1 MKPTPLAAFFITIL
15 ASLIMLLPG
24 PGVCQTSQEAH
35 VSGSPNPVGSGAR
48 ALGMGGAFIGVA
60 DDATAA
66 SWNPGGLIQLETP
79 EMSIVG
85 SFNQLYE
92 DRHFDQNPGASGK
105 YGLSLRNLNYLSA
118 ACPFQLLRKNMIV
131 SLNYQ
136 TLYNYNKRHKYNY
149 QYNNHVSSHSDLGPV
164 IIDTATDTGGARLTK
179 YDSDGYLKALSPA
192 IAIQVTPSL
201 SFGITL
207 NYYHP
212 KLGSKWDTSYFDT
225 LNGTLDLEV
234 STSVGG
240 NPPVTSHS
248 TYAVS
253 WKTWY
258 HDEYRFK
265 TSLNPFGFSKTSY
278 NFGFLWN
285 LNRYL
290 TLGGVYKTPFTAK
303 VAYKET
309 FQSEEY
315 MENVDDPD
323 DATSTI
329 SPYTVIADEH
339 QEIDMPASYGLG
351 LACRF
356 SDQFSLA
363 LDIYRTDWQDFVLR
377 QASGREVSLITG
389 RDKHTADTK
398 PTHQV
403 RLGGEYLFMLKN
415 KYIVPVRA
423 GLFYDPEPTADEPDD
438 FYGFSLGGGI
448 ANGPVVFDLAYQF
461 RWGNNV
467 REMSLGNEVITQD
480 VTQHTVYA
488 SLIYHF

>member
-1 MKPTPLAAFFITIL
+1 MKQNPAAFFVVIL
-15 ASLIMLLPG
+15 TSLILLMPG
-24 PGVCQTSQEAH
+24 TGSCQTSQEAH

-79 EMSIVG
+79 EISIVG

-92 DRHFDQNPGASGK
+92 DRTFNQNPGASGK
-105 YGLSLRNLNYLSA
+105 YGLSLYDLNYLSVA
-118 ACPFQLLRKNMIV
+118 YPFQLFRKNMIV

-136 TLYNYNKRHKYNY
+136 TLYNFNKKHKYNY

-164 IIDTATDTGGARLTK
+164 IIDTATDTRGDRLTN

-192 IAIQVTPSL
+192 ISIQVTPSL

-212 KLGSKWDTSYFDT
+212 KLGSKWETSYFDK

-240 NPPVTSHS
+240 NPPATNNTSYS
-248 TYAVS
+248 VS
-253 WKTWY
+253 WETRY
-258 HDEYRFK
+258 NDEYRFR
-265 TSLNPFGFSKTSY
+265 TSINPFGFSKTSY
-278 NFGFLWN
+278 NIGFLWN
-285 LNRYL
+285 INSYL
-290 TLGGVYKTPFTAK
+290 TMGGVYKTPFTAK
-303 VAYKET
+303 VKYKET

-315 MENVDDPD
+315 MENVDDPND
-323 DATSTI
+323 STSSV
-329 SPYTVIADEH
+329 SPYTIIADEH

-415 KYIVPVRA
+415 KYILPVRA
-423 GLFYDPEPTADEPDD
+423 GIFYDPEPAKDEPDD
-438 FYGFSLGGGI
+438 FYGFSLGGGV
-448 ANGPVVFDLAYQF
+448 ASGPVVFDLAYQF

-467 REMSLGNEVITQD
+467 RTMSLGNEVITQD
-480 VTQHTVYA
+480 VTQHTVYT